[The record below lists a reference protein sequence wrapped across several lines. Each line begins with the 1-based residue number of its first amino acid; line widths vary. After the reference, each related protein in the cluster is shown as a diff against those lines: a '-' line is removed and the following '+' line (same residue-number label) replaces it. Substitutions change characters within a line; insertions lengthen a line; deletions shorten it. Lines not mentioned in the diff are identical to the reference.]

1 MQLHETM
8 CDIQQVTESGFRCA
22 LLLPS
27 TFLTENGAERQK
39 GTWNNSLLAAPVPNV
54 WHLSG
59 FLFLLAAAE
68 MMATESSG
76 DVYLRKA
83 QQVMTSKHLEMCSC
97 NF

>member
-1 MQLHETM
+1 MQLNESM
-8 CDIQQVTESGFRCA
+8 CDIQRATDSGLRCA

-27 TFLTENGAERQK
+27 TFLIENGAERQK
-39 GTWNNSLLAAPVPNV
+39 GTWNNRLLAASVPNV
-54 WHLSG
+54 WHLTG

-68 MMATESSG
+68 MMVTESSG

-83 QQVMTSKHLEMCSC
+83 QQVMTSKRLEMCWC